1 MQLVKRIEIFANYVE
16 LPKILDSLEHSGV
29 TDHTVI
35 KDVAG
40 KSTRGKVTDD
50 LAMSMLDN
58 VYVIAF
64 FPPEQL
70 PIVEANIGAILNK
83 FGGTCFIS
91 EAMELETTK
100 CVG

>member
-1 MQLVKRIEIFANYVE
+1 MQLVKRIEIFANDVE
-16 LPKILDSLEHSGV
+16 LAKILAALERAGVAGHS
-29 TDHTVI
+29 VI

-40 KSTRGKVTDD
+40 KGTKGNMTDD
-50 LAMSMLDN
+50 LAMTMVDN

-64 FPPEQL
+64 FPPDKL
-70 PIVEANIGAILNK
+70 PLVEAYIRQILNK

-91 EAMELETTK
+91 DAMELETTK